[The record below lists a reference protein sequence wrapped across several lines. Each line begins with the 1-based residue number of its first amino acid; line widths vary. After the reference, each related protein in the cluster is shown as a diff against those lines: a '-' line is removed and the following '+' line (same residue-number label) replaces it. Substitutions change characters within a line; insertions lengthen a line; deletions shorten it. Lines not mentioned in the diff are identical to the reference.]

1 MKRKKRLSEES
12 KSTVLEMY
20 QVKYPFC
27 GILKGSVEDN
37 GGGGGD
43 PESRAMLGVQCLLV
57 CPRLSREAQVG

>member
-27 GILKGSVEDN
+27 GILKEWVEDN
-37 GGGGGD
+37 GGGD